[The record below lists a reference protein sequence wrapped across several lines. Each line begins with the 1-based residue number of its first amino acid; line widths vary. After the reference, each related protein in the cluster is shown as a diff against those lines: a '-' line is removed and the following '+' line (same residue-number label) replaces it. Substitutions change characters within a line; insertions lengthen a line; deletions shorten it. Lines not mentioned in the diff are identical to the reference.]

1 MAHEKPA
8 RRLVDQRGRRS
19 RTLYR
24 KLNKCKCRVL
34 YWLEKVLK
42 MISLYVNARLCTLQ
56 HIFIHAMQ
64 LCGVNSPNLHLHL
77 QLFNFLYTVRDLRP
91 RWSTRRRAGFS
102 CATLYYVLLKPLNI
116 NVIIPT
122 IHIIVS
128 FMGYITHVCTLHK
141 RCKTLITKSE
151 Y

>member
-1 MAHEKPA
+1 M
-8 RRLVDQRGRRS
+8 QS
-19 RTLYR
+19 T
-24 KLNKCKCRVL
+24 

-151 Y
+151 YWNTKRNYDLINTITYESYAVQKYTVGKK